1 MFSLRPRL
9 AKATEVLAESMSCR
23 KLHMRL
29 SLMHQHGGGRKLFS
43 KKGEFIRGQAANSDK
58 TVVAFIIMPAS
69 VNNYNVEALKGQ
81 AVTKSLRE
89 TVKDVQ
95 SKIGKRIF
103 EAALKY
109 DMVLCIVAH

>member
-1 MFSLRPRL
+1 
-9 AKATEVLAESMSCR
+9 
-23 KLHMRL
+23 
-29 SLMHQHGGGRKLFS
+29 
-43 KKGEFIRGQAANSDK
+43 
-58 TVVAFIIMPAS
+58 VAFIIMPAS

-95 SKIGKRIF
+95 GKIGKRIF

-109 DMVLCIVAH
+109 GMGLRIVAH